1 MPSRVKRSREGTRLR
16 RLRVELRLT
25 QEELARRVG
34 VTTHTIWRLETDP
47 VFNPRLETL
56 RIIVRA
62 LGIDIRQFMNFR
74 GNSGQK

>member
-62 LGIDIRQFMNFR
+62 LGIDIRQFMTFR